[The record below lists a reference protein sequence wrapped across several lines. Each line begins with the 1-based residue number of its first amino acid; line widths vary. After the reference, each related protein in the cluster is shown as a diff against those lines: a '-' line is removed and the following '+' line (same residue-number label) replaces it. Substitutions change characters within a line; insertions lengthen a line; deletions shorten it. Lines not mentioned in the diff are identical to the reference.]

1 MMNKW
6 FKLMAFSLVTMSAAT
21 LAACSNGQAS
31 SEKSYRK
38 TMSWMTTSE
47 IQTLD
52 PSKIVDTTG
61 SEQATNVFEGLN
73 RLDNKGKVVPGVATQ
88 SKVSKNGL
96 TWTFTLRK
104 NARWSNGDPVTAQ
117 DFVFALRRTADP
129 RTASQQQNDYQAV
142 KNDLAVVAGK
152 KSPSALGVQAKNA
165 HTLVVHLTH
174 PVPYFKTLTASS
186 WKPEDPKVVAKYGKK
201 YGTASKYMVY
211 NGPYVHTGWT
221 GANLTWKLKKNKYY
235 WDQKAVKMQT
245 VNYSVQKT
253 PSTDYNLYQSNKLD
267 GAYLDTQAS
276 KQLRGQ
282 RGYRVFKL
290 DRTEYLT
297 YNVSKNKAMA
307 NTNLRRA
314 ISLALNRKALA
325 NTVGG
330 ANTVASTFAG
340 PQEAVE
346 GVNFNKYFAKQNATS
361 KYVSFNKT
369 EAKKL
374 FQKALKQLHQN
385 KVSLTLAG
393 DDDDVSKKVTDFVQS
408 QLEETFGKQFQVSVR
423 NLPKTT
429 RVSNMLNGNY
439 DMDYTG
445 LTTNYNDPFA
455 MLNTMM
461 TGENYNFGK
470 WSNKQFDQAMNQS
483 SLAKTKNKRLQELLK
498 AEKALDEQQPLS
510 PLYHDGQAWMVKD
523 NVHNLGFTGGAFN
536 FRDTYVTK

>member
-38 TMSWMTTSE
+38 SMSWMTTSE

-61 SEQATNVFEGLN
+61 NEQATNVFEGLN

-174 PVPYFKTLTASS
+174 PVPYFKTLTASN

-385 KVSLTLAG
+385 KVTLILAG

-523 NVHNLGFTGGAFN
+523 NVHDLGFTGGAFN